1 MTIKE
6 FKEKLSRYEDSREI
20 SMLDIIGESEYM
32 KEKIMTVKELKEL
45 LSKYPNNCQVVI
57 CPKSSSMA
65 MEIDSIE
72 EVQSWDEDE
81 PPMVGI
87 FYDL

>member
-1 MTIKE
+1 MI
-6 FKEKLSRYEDSREI
+6 
-20 SMLDIIGESEYM
+20 
-32 KEKIMTVKELKEL
+32 VKELKEA
-45 LSKYPNNCQVVI
+45 LSKYPDGLQIVI
-57 CPKSSSMA
+57 CPKSVSMA
-65 MEIDSIE
+65 MEINSIE